1 MTAHGAVVTKN
12 SLLTQFRR
20 LSGIRPVTR
29 HTHTSVFRLKELHK
43 SDTLKG
49 CDLSQGMSDQTMQS
63 VNEFRLTN
71 IRLGYTNAN

>member
-29 HTHTSVFRLKELHK
+29 HAFSLKELHK
-43 SDTLKG
+43 SDTLEG
-49 CDLSQGMSDQTMQS
+49 YDLLQGMSGQAMQS

-71 IRLGYTNAN
+71 ISGLDTQMQIRTI